1 MTTILD
7 LPVEEYMLPGNR
19 SCAGCGLGIGLRYIL
34 KALEGKCI
42 MVVPASCLTV
52 LGGMYPIS
60 SVKVPWINCVFPGT
74 AAVASGIS
82 AGLKIL
88 NREKD
93 FTVLAMAGDGGTVDI
108 GIQALSGASERNQNF
123 LYICYDNEAYMN
135 TGTQRS
141 GATPRGAKTT
151 TTPLKGKLHNP
162 KDLPK
167 IMEAHNIPYVATACI
182 AYPIDLYDKVKKARD
197 IKGLRYIHL
206 LVPCPSGWQYDPK
219 DTVNIGQ
226 LAVETGA
233 FVLYEVENGEFR
245 LTGRSRRIAMGGK
258 LKPIVEYLNFQN
270 RFLKSTPEEIYEYQE
285 EINKKWEN
293 LITRDKS
300 LQKKD
305 R

>member
-270 RFLKSTPEEIYEYQE
+270 RFLKSTPEEIDEYQE

>member
-34 KALEGKCI
+34 KALDGKCI

-52 LGGMYPIS
+52 LGGMYPVS
-60 SVKVPWINCVFPGT
+60 SVRVPWINSVFPGT
-74 AAVASGIS
+74 AAVASGVSI
-82 AGLKIL
+82 GLKAL
-88 NREKD
+88 NKEND
-93 FTVLAMAGDGGTVDI
+93 YTVLAMAGDGGTVDI
-108 GIQALSGASERNQNF
+108 GIQGLSGASERNQNF

-141 GATPRGAKTT
+141 GATPRGVKTT
-151 TTPLKGKLHNP
+151 TTPLEGKRHNP
-162 KDLPK
+162 KDMPK
-167 IMEAHNIPYVATACI
+167 IMEAHNIPYVATACV
-182 AYPIDLYDKVKKARD
+182 AYPIDLYDKVKKAKD

-233 FVLYEVENGEFR
+233 FILYEVENGELR

-258 LKPIVEYLNFQN
+258 LKSIDEYLNLQN
-270 RFLKSTPEEIYEYQE
+270 RFLKFTPEEIEEYQK
-285 EINKKWEN
+285 EINQRWEI
-293 LITRDKS
+293 LVKRDKS
-300 LQKKD
+300 LQKEEN
-305 R
+305 

>member
-88 NREKD
+88 NREND

>member
-270 RFLKSTPEEIYEYQE
+270 RFLKFTPEEIYEYQE